1 MSVVK
6 TRRVLPIL
14 FVTLLLDM
22 IGIGMIF
29 PIIPIILTDPSSPS
43 FLLHGFG
50 TSAQYL
56 IAGLLTGIF
65 GLMQFIAAPILGEF
79 SDAYGRKR
87 LLTFG
92 VGVLAVAQLMF
103 GFAIVIGSLPLLF
116 LSRAVAGLAAA
127 NFSIAQAAIADVTEP
142 KDRAKNFGLVGAAFG
157 LGFIIGPIL
166 GGWILHLTGFASAPF
181 WLAGALG
188 VVNLMFISLFFPETR
203 KGDGSHNFHF
213 LKGVRNIQTAFR
225 DVDARPVYLS
235 SFLLQLGFG
244 FFTAFIGILLV
255 SRFGFT
261 ASAVGIFFGITG
273 AWIIFTQ
280 VVVLRIVTKQYNERA
295 ILRVSLILVGA
306 AIFAYGFVPSES
318 LLYVVLPLLAVG
330 NGLSVANLAALISK
344 GVSGEK
350 QGAAMGING
359 SLQALA
365 QGVAPVV
372 AGVGAGFFGLQM
384 PFVVGMALALF
395 AWAVLFVLPKRVIVT

>member
-1 MSVVK
+1 MQK
-6 TRRVLPIL
+6 KVLPIL
-14 FVTLLLDM
+14 FITLLLDM

-43 FLLHGFG
+43 FLLSGFS

-92 VGVLAVAQLMF
+92 VGILAVAQLMF

-116 LSRAVAGLAAA
+116 LSRAIAGLAAA

-157 LGFIIGPIL
+157 LGFLVGPIL
-166 GGWILHLTGFASAPF
+166 GGWVLHLTGFASAPF
-181 WLAGALG
+181 WLAGGLG
-188 VVNLMFISLFFPETR
+188 ILNLLSISLFFPETR

-213 LKGVRNIQTAFR
+213 LKGVRNIQSAIN

-244 FFTAFIGILLV
+244 FFTSFIGILLV

-261 ASAVGIFFGITG
+261 AAGIGTFFGIVG

-280 VVVLRIVTKQYNERA
+280 AIVLRIVTKLYNERT
-295 ILRVSLILVGA
+295 ILRVSLLLVSG
-306 AIFAYGFVPSES
+306 AIFAYGFLPSVVF
-318 LLYVVLPLLAVG
+318 LYVVIPFLAIG
-330 NGLSVANLAALISK
+330 NGLSVANLAALVSK
-344 GVSGEK
+344 GVSSEK
-350 QGAAMGING
+350 QGAALGISG

-365 QGVAPVV
+365 QGVAPLI
-372 AGVGAGFFGLQM
+372 AGIGAGFLGLQM
-384 PFVVGMALALF
+384 PFIVGMIFVFF
-395 AWAVLFVLPKRVIVT
+395 AWMTLFMFSKRRAVTS

>member
-1 MSVVK
+1 MRK
-6 TRRVLPIL
+6 NVLPIL

-29 PIIPIILTDPSSPS
+29 PILPIILTDPSSPS
-43 FLLHGFG
+43 FLLTGFG

-65 GLMQFIAAPILGEF
+65 GLMQFIAAPTLGEL

-92 VGVLAVAQLMF
+92 VGVLAVSQLMF
-103 GFAIVIGSLPLLF
+103 GFAIIIGSLPLLF

-142 KDRAKNFGLVGAAFG
+142 KDRAKNFGLIGAAFG

-166 GGWILHLTGFASAPF
+166 GGWILHLTGAASAPF
-181 WLAGALG
+181 WLAGGLG
-188 VVNLMFISLFFPETR
+188 ILNLMFISLFLPETR
-203 KGDGSHNFHF
+203 KATGSHDFHF
-213 LKGVRNIQTAFR
+213 FKGVRNIQSAFK
-225 DVDARPVYLS
+225 DVDTRPVYFS

-244 FFTAFIGILLV
+244 FFTAFVGILLV

-261 ASAVGIFFGITG
+261 AGAVGTFFGVVGI
-273 AWIIFTQ
+273 WIIFTQ
-280 VVVLRIVTKQYNERA
+280 VAVLRIVTKLYSERK
-295 ILRVSLILVGA
+295 ILRVSLILVA
-306 AIFAYGFVPSES
+306 ISIFAYGFVPSVM
-318 LLYVVLPLLAVG
+318 LLYCVIPLLAIG
-330 NGLSVANLAALISK
+330 NGLSAANISALISK

-350 QGAAMGING
+350 QGAALGIDG

-365 QGVAPVV
+365 QGVAPIV

-384 PFVVGMALALF
+384 PFVVGMILALF
-395 AWAVLFVLPKRVIVT
+395 AWATLFVFSKRPSVT

>member
-6 TRRVLPIL
+6 TKRVLPIL

-22 IGIGMIF
+22 IGIGMII
-29 PIIPIILTDPSSPS
+29 PIIPIILTDSSSPS
-43 FLLHGFG
+43 FLLTGFG

-142 KDRAKNFGLVGAAFG
+142 RDRAKNFGLVGAAFG

-166 GGWILHLTGFASAPF
+166 GGWILHLTGAASAPF

-203 KGDGSHNFHF
+203 KGDSSHDFHF

-280 VVVLRIVTKQYNERA
+280 VVVLRIVTKHYNERA
-295 ILRVSLILVGA
+295 ILRVSLILVGV
-306 AIFAYGFVPSES
+306 AIFAYGFVPTSE
-318 LLYVVLPLLAVG
+318 LLYVVLPLLAIG
-330 NGLSVANLAALISK
+330 NGLSVANLSALISK

-372 AGVGAGFFGLQM
+372 AGVGAGLFGLHM

-395 AWAVLFVLPKRVIVT
+395 AWATLFVFFKRQAVT